1 MAASENGAL
10 KLLIETL
17 SQPHQSLDTRMNAC
31 VALCNLVVHYPESRE
46 NAVQMDLMPALKQ
59 LVRACST
66 DAQYTVLAKIV
77 RDLTKHADGLPVLAA
92 QGAMALCVRLAKREP
107 PTLKHDVATAVCNL
121 CSCRFAPP
129 QVIEEGAV
137 SALFW
142 LTLQDCLNLTRP
154 IFRECS
160 IAVRYLAQNAALLPL
175 ICMENNLLPLLLRL
189 AKFMECEDTRYD
201 SAVSL
206 YHILGNEP
214 SQKSIC
220 RSGAVKVLT
229 DLAATG
235 TRVREVCSAALHQ
248 LPNGLL
254 QHMDGQL
261 LSVLMSLLQIHNA
274 DFTDPESFVPDRSFQ
289 SDHAWDVA
297 GADYDPPRRK
307 MQAQWPT
314 SVIEKSVT
322 AFVPAR
328 HAIDSY
334 PGEQVNPSRARGTT
348 DFIGSYSK
356 MRAPCAQQTA
366 ANLQLSLLGA
376 PHEEQVVREKEPE
389 QAPLSSFLEL
399 APPPVP
405 AVAARPPPP
414 KRADEAALAAPGD
427 DAAAGAPS
435 EKHARVALP
444 NIHAKGAH
452 KFMTAAAVDASDAL
466 QMSTI
471 RAAFRR
477 DLDDDPVARGASAA
491 DAGPGS
497 PAKGKAAP
505 EPVKRKQNPRKYLV
519 AKKMKQKD
527 RISDDYYELLRH
539 VA

>member
-1 MAASENGAL
+1 
-10 KLLIETL
+10 
-17 SQPHQSLDTRMNAC
+17 
-31 VALCNLVVHYPESRE
+31 
-46 NAVQMDLMPALKQ
+46 MDLMPALKQ

-214 SQKSIC
+214 SQK
-220 RSGAVKVLT
+220 
-229 DLAATG
+229 
-235 TRVREVCSAALHQ
+235 
-248 LPNGLL
+248 
-254 QHMDGQL
+254 
-261 LSVLMSLLQIHNA
+261 IHNA

-399 APPPVP
+399 ARRPPPP
-405 AVAARPPPP
+405 PRPPPP

-452 KFMTAAAVDASDAL
+452 N
-466 QMSTI
+466 
-471 RAAFRR
+471 
-477 DLDDDPVARGASAA
+477 
-491 DAGPGS
+491 